1 MERPFG
7 DPRLAFEQAGDF
19 FLSTAGQVRPEQWD
33 QPGLGVWSVR
43 DLVGHTSRAFLTVE
57 TYLDRPTSE
66 AALAQAADYVVAAQ
80 AMYGN
85 PADVAQR
92 GREAGAALGA
102 DPVAAVREIAAR
114 VRPLVARADDGQLLA
129 TPIGGIRLI
138 DYLPTRVFELV
149 VHTLDLATAIGIAA
163 EPPAD
168 AARLCLQLA
177 AEVVARSGKATPVL
191 LALSGRG
198 PLPAGFS
205 IM

>member
-1 MERPFG
+1 MERASG
-7 DPRLAFEQAGDF
+7 DPRLAFQQAADF
-19 FLSTAGQVRPEQWD
+19 YLATVDRIRAEQWD

-57 TYLDRPTSE
+57 TYLDRPASE
-66 AALAQAADYVVAAQ
+66 AALSQAADYVVAAQ

-102 DPVAAVREIAAR
+102 DPVAAVHEIAAR
-114 VRPLVARADDGQLLA
+114 VLQLVARADDGALLA
-129 TPIGGIRLI
+129 TPMGGIRLI

-149 VHTLDLATAIGIAA
+149 VHTLDLATAIGVAA
-163 EPPAD
+163 EPPTE
-168 AARLCLQLA
+168 AAGLCLQLA
-177 AEVVARSGKATPVL
+177 AEVVARSGKAAPVL